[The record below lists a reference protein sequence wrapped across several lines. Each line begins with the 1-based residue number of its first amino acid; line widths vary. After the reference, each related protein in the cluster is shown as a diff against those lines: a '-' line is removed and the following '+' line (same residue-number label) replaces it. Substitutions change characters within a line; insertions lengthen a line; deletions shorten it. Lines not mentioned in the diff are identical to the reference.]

1 MSKKKALKYYEGK
14 YNCAQSILKAFG
26 DSDELV
32 DQCAKCGGGRAK
44 DGLCG
49 ALYAGT
55 LLLED
60 DPHKQEELTAYFVKK
75 ATSTKC
81 KEVRKA
87 KVLTCGK
94 CIERVAKFL
103 EKKCE

>member
-1 MSKKKALKYYEGK
+1 MSKKKAVQYYSQK

-26 DSDELV
+26 NSDELV
-32 DQCAKCGGGRAK
+32 NECAKCGGGRAK

-60 DPHKQEELTAYFVKK
+60 PQEQEELKAYFVKK

-81 KEVRKA
+81 REVRKA

-94 CIERVAKFL
+94 CVERVAKFL
-103 EKKCE
+103 EKKSGK